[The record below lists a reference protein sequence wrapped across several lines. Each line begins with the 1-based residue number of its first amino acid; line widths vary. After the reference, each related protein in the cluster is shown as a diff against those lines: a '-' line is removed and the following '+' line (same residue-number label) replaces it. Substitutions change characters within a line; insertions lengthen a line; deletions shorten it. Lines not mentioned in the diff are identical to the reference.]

1 MKIGSNIQ
9 AKAMN
14 YNIMQKGLGNSQDAQ
29 LKSIQNQILRVQNQ
43 IQELSEN
50 EDMSLEQKMDMRKEL
65 QQQLQDLNKQ
75 TMQRQIEMQKEQR
88 E

>member
-43 IQELSEN
+43 IQKLSEN